1 MTNLEQHLTRQM
13 AFSRATYGPGERRKG
28 VCDHIRKEI
37 EKEILKDGVDAAEAA
52 TEFVDLALLSLDG
65 LWRALEASGVE
76 WERIPYVATQMITA
90 KQGRNEQRVWPD
102 WRTMSANKAIE
113 HDRTVPEVAS

>member
-52 TEFVDLALLSLDG
+52 TEFVDLVLLSLDG

-102 WRTMSANKAIE
+102 WRTMSADKAIE
-113 HDRTVPEVAS
+113 QDRTVPEVAS

>member
-52 TEFVDLALLSLDG
+52 TEFVDLVLLSLDG

-76 WERIPYVATQMITA
+76 WERIPFVATQMIAA

-102 WRTMSANKAIE
+102 WRTMSADKAIE

>member
-52 TEFVDLALLSLDG
+52 TEFVDLVLLSLDG
-65 LWRALEASGVE
+65 LWRALGASGVE
-76 WERIPYVATQMITA
+76 WERIPYVATQMITT

-102 WRTMSANKAIE
+102 WRTMSADKAIE

>member
-13 AFSRATYGPGERRKG
+13 AFSGATYGPGERRKG

-52 TEFVDLALLSLDG
+52 TEFVDLVLLSLDG

-102 WRTMSANKAIE
+102 WRTMSADKAIE

>member
-1 MTNLEQHLTRQM
+1 MINLEQHMRRQM

-37 EKEILKDGVDAAEAA
+37 ENEILKDGADAAEAA

-65 LWRALEASGVE
+65 LWRALEASGIE
-76 WERIPYVATQMITA
+76 WERIPNVAAQMINK

-102 WRTMSANKAIE
+102 WRTMSADKAIE
-113 HDRTVPEVAS
+113 HDRTVPEVAP